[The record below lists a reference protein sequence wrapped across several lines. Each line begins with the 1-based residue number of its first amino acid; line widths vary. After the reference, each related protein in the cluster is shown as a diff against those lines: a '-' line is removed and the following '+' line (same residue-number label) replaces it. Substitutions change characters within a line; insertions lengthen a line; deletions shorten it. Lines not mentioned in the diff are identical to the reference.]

1 MKQIEYQSQDLFQM
15 NKIKSRIKA
24 VQKLLIDSDSKDSTL
39 ELTKELNSLY
49 YRLNLVEGGYN
60 V

>member
-1 MKQIEYQSQDLFQM
+1 MNKLDYKSQDLFQM

-24 VQKLLIDSDSKDSTL
+24 LQKLLIDSDSKDSTL

-49 YRLNLVEGGYN
+49 YRLNLIEGG
-60 V
+60 